1 MINHQLI
8 ADHVA
13 NNYVLNFIGCPT
25 TEDIQQMNFSQEF
38 EDVSLPEC
46 LTPPSSVN
54 NLDNPRYHQM
64 FTHIYD
70 GYQQTTNSSY
80 GSINST
86 GQLSVEQNV
95 SRKINR
101 KIRRDE
107 DTLNDSDNYQNIQH
121 LTNAVTPHVIISPS
135 AVEEDDLDVKPFEEP
150 LGLLQSIDSGNL
162 MQLSQQS
169 SVQRTLVGEHINNKP
184 KINLPPSLEE
194 HEGDYKFRISV
205 QSKGPQIRGNKSN
218 AVYSEH
224 LKKLYIKKNEN
235 VYIDAYYTLK
245 IPIQPLRARAFMVFS
260 KDTSEPVLRC
270 QNHICEDNNEN
281 IKIRHSMLRCE
292 NAGVEY
298 CGSET
303 GKYIKDRYSVVIPLD
318 AYVKSAEGENQVK
331 QQLLFNFSCNNSCM
345 GRRETSAIFLLET
358 MSGEILAQR
367 VLHVKVCTSPRRDKR
382 SEEMPPKM
390 NRKRKAPYE
399 YCTETKTLK
408 LDNSSLNT
416 DYSRSSC
423 EEISEYGISDGSG
436 GKCPNHSLHRENNG
450 DFVMTLRFK
459 NREATLNAIKLLFV
473 DVQMREF
480 FYHIP
485 KERDEFWHLYQ
496 EALAAN

>member
-1 MINHQLI
+1 M
-8 ADHVA
+8 
-13 NNYVLNFIGCPT
+13 
-25 TEDIQQMNFSQEF
+25 
-38 EDVSLPEC
+38 
-46 LTPPSSVN
+46 
-54 NLDNPRYHQM
+54 R
-64 FTHIYD
+64 
-70 GYQQTTNSSY
+70 
-80 GSINST
+80 
-86 GQLSVEQNV
+86 
-95 SRKINR
+95 RKINR
-101 KIRRDE
+101 KIRKDE
-107 DTLNDSDNYQNIQH
+107 DTLNESDNYQNIQH
-121 LTNAVTPHVIISPS
+121 LTNATNPHVTTSPS
-135 AVEEDDLDVKPFEEP
+135 AVEEDDLDIKPFEEP

-194 HEGDYKFRISV
+194 HEGDYKFRIKV
-205 QSKGPQIRGNKSN
+205 QPKGPQIRGNKSN

-281 IKIRHSMLRCE
+281 TKIRHSMLRCE

-318 AYVKSAEGENQVK
+318 AYVKSTEGENQVK

-345 GRRETSAIFLLET
+345 SRRETSAIFLLET

-390 NRKRKAPYE
+390 NRKRKAPNE
-399 YCTETKTLK
+399 HIFETKTLK

-423 EEISEYGISDGSG
+423 EEISEYGISDASG
-436 GKCPNHSLHRENNG
+436 GKNSNHSIHKENNG
-450 DFVMTLRFK
+450 EFVMTLRFK
-459 NREATLNAIKLLFV
+459 NREAALNAIRLLFV

-480 FYHIP
+480 FYRIP
-485 KERDEFWHLYQ
+485 KERDEYWHLYQ
-496 EALAAN
+496 EALASN